1 MGLAELKKHW
11 EELLADEGMPANIDQ
26 TGKRAR
32 IHNGRRVPVVRF
44 SEGMTAS
51 LPVWP
56 GQGDTADLATSPD
69 PTAEAAEANLDN
81 V

>member
-11 EELLADEGMPANIDQ
+11 EELLANEGMPANIDQ
-26 TGKRAR
+26 IGKRAR
-32 IHNGRRVPVVRF
+32 IHNGRPVPVVRF
-44 SEGMTAS
+44 REEMTAN
-51 LPVWP
+51 LPIWP
-56 GQGDTADLATSPD
+56 DQGTTADLAASPD